1 MVQNAD
7 GVRVTPVP
15 MAKAFKIPR
24 SVLVVI
30 HTPAREVL
38 LIQRVDVPDFWQSV
52 TGSKDDPDEDYR
64 STAAR
69 EVLEETGIDC
79 RAGSALDHALVDW
92 QLENV
97 YEIYPRWRHR
107 YAPGVTLNTEH
118 LFGLTVP
125 ASTPVRLD
133 PREHSA
139 WRWLPWREAA
149 LACFSPS
156 NAEAILMLPRW
167 CGDGGPSR

>member
-1 MVQNAD
+1 MVQNAAGD
-7 GVRVTPVP
+7 TKAPAP
-15 MAKAFKIPR
+15 MPIAYKIPQ

-30 HTPAREVL
+30 HTPALDVL
-38 LIQRVDVPDFWQSV
+38 LIQRTDAPDFWQSV
-52 TGSKDDPDEDYR
+52 TGSKDHLRESYR
-64 STAAR
+64 TTAAR
-69 EVLEETGIDC
+69 EVREETGIDC
-79 RAGSALDHALVDW
+79 HTGSPLAAQLRDW

-107 YAPGVTLNTEH
+107 YAPGITRNTEH

-125 ASTPVRLD
+125 ADTAVSLN
-133 PREHSA
+133 PREHHA

-149 LACFSPS
+149 EACFSPS

-167 CGDGGPSR
+167 SEKGSTA